1 MTDTQQTIA
10 YLRMKVEDMHARTL
24 AMTLELKNAAEYLKE
39 LDQGMGNGNALQSQP
54 IRQPVV
60 AQIAPISHISER
72 EPEEQEAPEEDAP
85 EDAAEATTGDATEEE
100 MDEETISH
108 EAKAMIPDQKAE
120 ILQQFARGESIADIA
135 ERTGVKEKVIDT
147 VVMLYRKKAGQAPQE
162 TNGIPTRPSYSPGM
176 TRDEL
181 KRMIMESDIS
191 LNELASVVT
200 QRNAKKPKF

>member
-1 MTDTQQTIA
+1 MTDPQQAIA

-39 LDQGMGNGNALQSQP
+39 LDQGIGNGNAVQSQP
-54 IRQPVV
+54 IRLPAV

-72 EPEEQEAPEEDAP
+72 EPEEQQVPEEDAP
-85 EDAAEATTGDATEEE
+85 EDALDKTAENTVEEE

-108 EAKAMIPDQKAE
+108 EAKAMIPEQKAD
-120 ILQQFARGESIADIA
+120 ILQQFARGESVADIA
-135 ERTGVKEKVIDT
+135 ERTGVKEKVINT

-162 TNGIPTRPSYSPGM
+162 PDGIPTRPSYSPGM

-181 KRMIMESDIS
+181 KKMVMESDIS